1 MIDAT
6 PVTEPL
12 SKHAQVSKEIEEE
25 LLASLALSNAQ
36 STNATIVLT
45 KRDSSGKLL
54 AGVSGITSYG
64 WLLVK
69 LLWVHEDHRKTGVGR
84 TLMLEAESRAKEL
97 GCHGAWLDSSSS
109 AARDFYVRLGYSEF
123 GRLSNGPDHEPAQHR
138 RWFMKKTL

>member
-12 SKHAQVSKEIEEE
+12 SKHAQVSKELEEE

-45 KRDSSGKLL
+45 KRDTSGKLL
-54 AGVSGITSYG
+54 AGVSGSTSYG

-69 LLWVHEDHRKTGVGR
+69 LLWVHEELRRTGIGR
-84 TLMLEAESRAKEL
+84 TLIREAEDQARAM
-97 GCHGAWLDSSSS
+97 GCHGAWLDTSSE
-109 AARDFYVRLGYSEF
+109 AARDFYVHLGYSEF
-123 GRLSNGPDHEPAQHR
+123 GRLSNSPDHEPAQHR
-138 RWFMKKTL
+138 RWFMKKAL